1 MSAAVCHR
9 SRDPQA
15 IQWWHMSYWLLKKK
29 KQKNT
34 FDCIVLWNSF
44 CVHLRGAH
52 NLPGIQDGG
61 SLSTYLFC
69 ALPLWFL
76 ILHSCS
82 FWSTKVS
89 RAAEE
94 YQILQWLSNA
104 SEFPTESILRR
115 LFNYCIN
122 WSLLLQPT
130 VILESPFLKLK
141 KILQRYFIC
150 KYNNRGKITS
160 TPESYFKTLCKVCE
174 LQAIHNLI
182 TLHYIQS

>member
-1 MSAAVCHR
+1 M
-9 SRDPQA
+9 
-15 IQWWHMSYWLLKKK
+15 
-29 KQKNT
+29 
-34 FDCIVLWNSF
+34 LWNSF

-82 FWSTKVS
+82 FWSTKVR

-141 KILQRYFIC
+141 KKSYKGILFVSIII
-150 KYNNRGKITS
+150 RGKL
-160 TPESYFKTLCKVCE
+160 PQPQK
-174 LQAIHNLI
+174 AILKPFVKYVNYRLF
-182 TLHYIQS
+182 TTWLHFNTFNRS